1 MSNKSLEQALANL
14 LPTHAGA
21 LPPELVQH
29 ASSLLAQSRT
39 HGSSLKP
46 EEEIAR
52 PYVCAE
58 IACKRLRKPLKLP
71 PLLGRPPCPPRVY
84 KKIYTYLE
92 QALLKSSTTGSSRGN
107 AHAAAASPNASAPNT
122 PRKVTGVSTS
132 LRTPSKNNSPAI
144 STTANGSPL
153 KRPLPTTPARK
164 VTNNSRSKVSLH
176 GRGTNGVS
184 NKNAMKDAP
193 SWTMPLIRR
202 VCKAL
207 ATPTATSTPLS
218 RPAVSTF
225 LPPHIF
231 AGLSS
236 ILSYVSEM
244 GEPGDRKHT
253 QFLSPLITT
262 GAKTTTKGHGPEA
275 QDEKVCRDR
284 ITTLIVA
291 VYFVVL
297 ARRRPVAAKSSSAS
311 SSSSSTSPPAEN
323 LDVDTYVEMATTALT
338 SVDLEGQTYVNDVDV
353 WLSIIMTRKWTVGTE
368 WFDNIPGPAK
378 RVGDGVNG
386 DLDVELAERGGD
398 HDDDD
403 DEDEIVSPQKRR
415 MIRREN
421 QRRSENGGAKT
432 NGGLQPGLGTMMQ
445 DRLSWL
451 SEDKK
456 EEYLEWKEGVMAR
469 IRAIENGMIAE

>member
-14 LPTHAGA
+14 LPTHAEA
-21 LPPELVQH
+21 LPPELVKH

-39 HGSSLKP
+39 YCSSLKP

-52 PYVCAE
+52 PYICAE
-58 IACKRLRKPLKLP
+58 IACKRLRRALKLP

-92 QALLKSSTTGSSRGN
+92 QALLRPST
-107 AHAAAASPNASAPNT
+107 AASPNTSAPNT
-122 PRKVTGVSTS
+122 PRKSTGTSTS
-132 LRTPSKNNSPAI
+132 LRTPSKNNPPAI

-153 KRPLPTTPARK
+153 KRPLPTTPPRK
-164 VTNNSRSKVSLH
+164 VTDNSRSNVSLR
-176 GRGTNGVS
+176 GRGTRGIS

-207 ATPTATSTPLS
+207 ATPTASSTPLS

-244 GEPGDRKHT
+244 EEQGDRKHT
-253 QFLSPLITT
+253 QFLSPLITAGT
-262 GAKTTTKGHGPEA
+262 KTTTKGHGPET
-275 QDEKVCRDR
+275 QDKKLYTDR

-297 ARRRPVAAKSSSAS
+297 ARRRPVVTKSASAS
-311 SSSSSTSPPAEN
+311 SLASSTSPPAEN
-323 LDVDTYVEMATTALT
+323 LDVDTYVEMATTALA
-338 SVDLEGQTYVNDVDV
+338 SVGLEGQTYVNDVDV
-353 WLSIIMTRKWTVGTE
+353 WLSIIVTRKWTVGKE

-378 RVGDGVNG
+378 RVADGANG
-386 DLDVELAERGGD
+386 DLDVDLAEGAGG
-398 HDDDD
+398 HED
-403 DEDEIVSPQKRR
+403 DEDDEIVSPQKRR
-415 MIRREN
+415 VIRREN
-421 QRRSENGGAKT
+421 QRRSETGGAKA

-445 DRLSWL
+445 DRLNWL

-456 EEYLEWKEGVMAR
+456 EEYLEWKERVMER
-469 IRAIENGMIAE
+469 IRAIENEMIAP

>member
-14 LPTHAGA
+14 LPTHAEA
-21 LPPELVQH
+21 LPPELVKH

-39 HGSSLKP
+39 YGSSLKP

-58 IACKRLRKPLKLP
+58 IACKRLRKHLKLP
-71 PLLGRPPCPPRVY
+71 PLLGGPPCPPRVY

-92 QALLKSSTTGSSRGN
+92 QALLKSSTTGSSRGDVRN
-107 AHAAAASPNASAPNT
+107 AAASTNTFAPNT
-122 PRKVTGVSTS
+122 PRKPTDASTS
-132 LRTPSKNNSPAI
+132 LLRTPSKTNSPAI

-153 KRPLPTTPARK
+153 KRPLPTTPSRNAA
-164 VTNNSRSKVSLH
+164 NNGRSKASLH

-207 ATPTATSTPLS
+207 ATPTASSTPLS

-244 GEPGDRKHT
+244 GKSGNKKQT

-262 GAKTTTKGHGPEA
+262 GTKTTTKGHGSA
-275 QDEKVCRDR
+275 SQDEKIYRDR

-311 SSSSSTSPPAEN
+311 SSSSASASAEN
-323 LDVDTYVEMATTALT
+323 LDVDTYVEMATAALA
-338 SVDLEGQTYVNDVDV
+338 SVGLEGQTYVKDVDV
-353 WLSIIMTRKWTVGTE
+353 WLTIIMTRKWAVGTE

-378 RVGDGVNG
+378 RVGDDVGG
-386 DLDVELAERGGD
+386 DLEVGLAEGAGD
-398 HDDDD
+398 QDDDD
-403 DEDEIVSPQKRR
+403 DEEIVSPQKRR
-415 MIRREN
+415 VIRQEN
-421 QRRSENGGAKT
+421 QRRSQNGDAKAK
-432 NGGLQPGLGTMMQ
+432 GGLQPGLGTMMQ
-445 DRLSWL
+445 DRLNWL

-456 EEYLEWKEGVMAR
+456 AEYLEWKEGVMER
-469 IRAIENGMIAE
+469 IRAIENGMISA